1 MKRKLM
7 LLMTCLFIGIGL
19 VNAQISKVTGTVIAE
34 EDGLPV
40 VGASVLV
47 KGTTLGTVTDMDGK
61 FTLENLPSSAKTL
74 MVSYIGMHTLEVAI
88 QPTLNIVLKADNE
101 VLDEVVVVAYGT
113 AKKSSFTGSASTVKA
128 GEIKK
133 RQVSNVTKAIDGLAP
148 GIQVT
153 SGSGQPGSNS
163 TIYIR
168 GMGSINASSTP
179 LYVVDG
185 MPYDGS
191 INAIN
196 PDDIENITVL
206 KDASA
211 SALYGA
217 RAANGVIMI
226 TTKKGE
232 QGKMEVNFKA
242 VVGASSRAIPR
253 YETMNSKEF
262 IESAYTAYYNREIS
276 NGTSAANAGAAALK
290 AMATGSM
297 KLFGAN
303 EQYNPYNYPIAD
315 LVDPTTG
322 LIRSDAQLM
331 WEDDW
336 LDEVTRSNALRHEYA
351 LSFNGGND
359 KTQYMFSLGYVND
372 NGILET
378 TNFQRYT
385 GRTNIETSPVDWFK
399 AGLGLNFSHSI
410 SNSLG
415 SSGSSTSNVWYSA
428 MLMGPIYPVYQRD
441 ATNGGAF
448 ILDEN
453 GNRMFDYGANR
464 PSGQQQN
471 FNSIATLYDDKYSS
485 EVDNLSGRTH
495 FDLLAL
501 KDTWAQGLK
510 LTANF
515 GFDYYNASSM
525 VYYNPFFGNA
535 ESVHGRINKGIT
547 KSLGYTF
554 NQILSYQR
562 DFGAH
567 SVDALVG
574 HEWYAYKEEY
584 LGGGKTGVPFAG
596 LYELDAATTM
606 TDVSGNS
613 DKYRIESYFGRL
625 NYDYADKYYF
635 SASMRRDGSSRFHK
649 DARWGTFWSVG
660 GNYRISEEAFME
672 DIDWLSNLAV
682 RASYGVQGNDN
693 LGTYYAWQ
701 SLYSLGWP
709 AANNSGAL
717 LTSISSKDITW
728 ESSESLNIGLDAGFF
743 DQRLTVGLEYY
754 QRKTTDMLL
763 YYPLPMSSGF
773 EGYNR
778 NSGSMKN
785 SGIEATISG
794 KIIKTNDF
802 EWDMTLMAS
811 TNKNEVLKLTDD
823 GKDIISG
830 SQIIRE
836 GEPIYSYY
844 VCRSA
849 GVDPMNGDQLYWA
862 TVDSRGNEVEPYIT
876 NSETL
881 AQASRVVAGSRI
893 PDLFGSINTQLRYKN
908 FDFSISTNYSI
919 GGEMIDGVYQNLMS
933 YYYPAQA
940 KHKNLARA
948 WKQIGDVTDIPRN
961 IIGKSLPSTDAMLI
975 DASYFA
981 IKNISLGYSLP
992 DKLVKNIGL
1001 QGLRFALT
1009 ADNLCLFTHLK
1020 GMDPQY
1026 NMTGGTSYVYTPTR
1040 TVSFSVDVKF

>member
-1 MKRKLM
+1 
-7 LLMTCLFIGIGL
+7 
-19 VNAQISKVTGTVIAE
+19 
-34 EDGLPV
+34 
-40 VGASVLV
+40 
-47 KGTTLGTVTDMDGK
+47 
-61 FTLENLPSSAKTL
+61 
-74 MVSYIGMHTLEVAI
+74 
-88 QPTLNIVLKADNE
+88 
-101 VLDEVVVVAYGT
+101 
-113 AKKSSFTGSASTVKA
+113 
-128 GEIKK
+128 
-133 RQVSNVTKAIDGLAP
+133 
-148 GIQVT
+148 
-153 SGSGQPGSNS
+153 
-163 TIYIR
+163 
-168 GMGSINASSTP
+168 
-179 LYVVDG
+179 
-185 MPYDGS
+185 
-191 INAIN
+191 
-196 PDDIENITVL
+196 
-206 KDASA
+206 
-211 SALYGA
+211 
-217 RAANGVIMI
+217 
-226 TTKKGE
+226 
-232 QGKMEVNFKA
+232 
-242 VVGASSRAIPR
+242 
-253 YETMNSKEF
+253 
-262 IESAYTAYYNREIS
+262 
-276 NGTSAANAGAAALK
+276 
-290 AMATGSM
+290 
-297 KLFGAN
+297 
-303 EQYNPYNYPIAD
+303 
-315 LVDPTTG
+315 
-322 LIRSDAQLM
+322 
-331 WEDDW
+331 
-336 LDEVTRSNALRHEYA
+336 
-351 LSFNGGND
+351 
-359 KTQYMFSLGYVND
+359 
-372 NGILET
+372 
-378 TNFQRYT
+378 
-385 GRTNIETSPVDWFK
+385 
-399 AGLGLNFSHSI
+399 
-410 SNSLG
+410 
-415 SSGSSTSNVWYSA
+415 
-428 MLMGPIYPVYQRD
+428 
-441 ATNGGAF
+441 
-448 ILDEN
+448 
-453 GNRMFDYGANR
+453 
-464 PSGQQQN
+464 
-471 FNSIATLYDDKYSS
+471 
-485 EVDNLSGRTH
+485 
-495 FDLLAL
+495 
-501 KDTWAQGLK
+501 
-510 LTANF
+510 
-515 GFDYYNASSM
+515 
-525 VYYNPFFGNA
+525 
-535 ESVHGRINKGIT
+535 
-547 KSLGYTF
+547 
-554 NQILSYQR
+554 
-562 DFGAH
+562 
-567 SVDALVG
+567 
-574 HEWYAYKEEY
+574 
-584 LGGGKTGVPFAG
+584 
-596 LYELDAATTM
+596 
-606 TDVSGNS
+606 
-613 DKYRIESYFGRL
+613 
-625 NYDYADKYYF
+625 
-635 SASMRRDGSSRFHK
+635 
-649 DARWGTFWSVG
+649 
-660 GNYRISEEAFME
+660 ME

>member
-19 VNAQISKVTGTVIAE
+19 VNAQISKVTGTVTSD

-40 VGASVLV
+40 VGASILV
-47 KGTTLGTVTDMDGK
+47 KGTTVGTVTDMDGK
-61 FTLENLPSSAKTL
+61 FTLTNIPSSAKTL
-74 MVSYIGMHTLEVAI
+74 MVSYIGMHTQEVAI
-88 QPTLNIVLKADNE
+88 QPTLHIVLRADNE

-153 SGSGQPGSNS
+153 SGSGQPGSGSN
-163 TIYIR
+163 IYIR

-185 MPYDGS
+185 VPYDGS

-217 RAANGVIMI
+217 RGANGVIMI

-232 QGKMEVNFKA
+232 KGKMEVNFKA
-242 VVGASSRAIPR
+242 SVGTSSRAIPR

-262 IESAYTAYYNREIS
+262 IESAFTAFYNREVA
-276 NGTSAANAGAAALK
+276 NGTAPSQAGAAALS

-297 KLFGAN
+297 KLFGVN
-303 EQYNPYNYPIAD
+303 EQYNPYNYPIAE
-315 LVDPTTG
+315 LIDPATG

-336 LDEVTRSNALRHEYA
+336 LDKVTNNNALRHEYA
-351 LSFNGGND
+351 LSFNGGSE

-385 GRTNIETSPVDWFK
+385 GRTNIETNPVEWFK
-399 AGLGLNFSHSI
+399 AGLGINFSHSM

-415 SSGSSTSNVWYSA
+415 ASGSSTSNVWYSA
-428 MLMGPIYPVYQRD
+428 FLMGPVYPYYQRD
-441 ATNGGAF
+441 AANGGAL

-453 GNRMFDYGANR
+453 GNPMFDYGKNR

-515 GFDYYNASSM
+515 GFDYYNSSSM

-535 ESVHGRINKGIT
+535 QSVHGRISKGIT

-554 NQILSYQR
+554 NQILSYER
-562 DFGAH
+562 TFGKH
-567 SVDALVG
+567 SIDALVG
-574 HEWYAYKEEY
+574 HEWYAYKEDY
-584 LGGGKTGVPFAG
+584 LEGGKTGVPFGG

-606 TDVSGNS
+606 TAVGGNS
-613 DKYRIESYFGRL
+613 DKYRIESYFGRV

-660 GNYRISEEAFME
+660 GNYRISEEAFMK

-693 LGTYYAWQ
+693 LGTFYAWQ
-701 SLYSLGWP
+701 SLYNLGYP

-728 ESSESLNIGLDAGFF
+728 ESSESLNIGVDAGFF

-754 QRKTTDMLL
+754 QRKTKDMLL

-778 NSGSMKN
+778 NSGTMKN
-785 SGIEATISG
+785 SGIEATVSG
-794 KIIKTNDF
+794 KIIKTKDF
-802 EWDMTLMAS
+802 EWDMTVMAS
-811 TNKNEVLKLTDD
+811 TNKNKVLKLTDD

-836 GEPIYSYY
+836 GETLYSYY

-849 GVDPMNGDQLYWA
+849 GVDPMTGDQLYWA
-862 TVDSRGNEVEPYIT
+862 SVDKKGNEVEPYIT
-876 NSETL
+876 SDEGL
-881 AQASRVVAGSRI
+881 AQASRVVAGSKT
-893 PDLFGSINTQLRYKN
+893 PDLFGSISTQLRYKN
-908 FDFSISTNYSI
+908 FDLSIATNYSI
-919 GGEMIDGVYQNLMS
+919 GGEMIDGVYQGLMS

-961 IIGKSLPSTDAMLI
+961 IIGKNYPDTDAMLI

-981 IKNISLGYSLP
+981 IKNITLGYSLP
-992 DKLVKNIGL
+992 AKLVKNIGL
-1001 QGLRFALT
+1001 QGLRLALT
-1009 ADNLCLFTHLK
+1009 ADNLYQFTHLK

-1026 NMTGGTSYVYTPTR
+1026 SLVGGTGYAYTPTR
-1040 TVSFSVDVKF
+1040 TISFSVDVKF

>member
-1 MKRKLM
+1 M
-7 LLMTCLFIGIGL
+7 LLMACLFVGIGL
-19 VNAQISKVTGTVIAE
+19 VNAQISKVTGTVISE

-47 KGTTLGTVTDMDGK
+47 KGTTTGTVTDMDGK
-61 FTLENLPSSAKTL
+61 FTLTNIPSSAKTL
-74 MVSYIGMHTLEVAI
+74 MISFIGLHTQEVEI
-88 QPTLNIVLKADNE
+88 KPVLNISLKPDAE
-101 VLDEVVVVAYGT
+101 VLEEVMVVAYGT
-113 AKKSSFTGSASTVKA
+113 AKKSSFTGSASTVKST
-128 GEIKK
+128 EIKK

-153 SGSGQPGSNS
+153 SGSGQPGSGS

-185 MPYDGS
+185 VPFDGS

-232 QGKMEVNFKA
+232 KGKLEINFKA
-242 VVGASSRAIPR
+242 VLGTSSRAIPR
-253 YETMNSKEF
+253 YETMDSKEF
-262 IESAYTAYYNREIS
+262 IESAYSAFYNREIA
-276 NGTSAANAGAAALK
+276 NGTPIANAGNAALD
-290 AMATGSM
+290 AMANGSM

-303 EQYNPYNYPIAD
+303 EQYNPYNYPIAE
-315 LVDPTTG
+315 LIDPATG
-322 LIRSDAQLM
+322 LIRSDAQLL

-351 LSFNGGND
+351 LNFNGGSE
-359 KTQYMFSLGYVND
+359 KTQYMFSMGYLND
-372 NGILET
+372 NGVLKT

-385 GRTNIETSPVDWFK
+385 GRTNIETNPTEWFK
-399 AGLGLNFSHSI
+399 AGLGLNFAHSV

-428 MLMGPIYPVYQRD
+428 FLMGPIYPFYQRD
-441 ATNGGAF
+441 KANGGAY
-448 ILDEN
+448 ILDGN
-453 GNRMFDYGANR
+453 GKPMFDYGANR

-471 FNSIATLYDDKYSS
+471 FNSIATLYDDKYNS

-495 FDLLAL
+495 VDLGGL
-501 KDTWAQGLK
+501 KDGWAQGIK
-510 LTANF
+510 LSVNF
-515 GFDYYNASSM
+515 GFDYYNSSSL

-535 ESVHGRINKGIT
+535 ESVHGRITKSNS

-554 NQILSYQR
+554 NQVLSYER
-562 DFGAH
+562 TFGNH
-567 SVDALVG
+567 SVDALLG
-574 HEWYAYKEEY
+574 HEWYAYKQDY
-584 LGGGKTGVPFAG
+584 LQGGKTGVPFGG
-596 LYELDAATTM
+596 LFELDAATTM
-606 TDVSGNS
+606 TSVAGNS
-613 DKYRIESYFGRL
+613 DKLRIESYFGRL
-625 NYDYADKYYF
+625 NYNYADKYYF
-635 SASMRRDGSSRFHK
+635 SASLRRDGSSRFHK
-649 DARWGTFWSVG
+649 DARWGSFWSLG
-660 GNYRISEEAFME
+660 GNYRISQEAFMKDFE
-672 DIDWLSNLAV
+672 WISNLAV
-682 RASYGVQGNDN
+682 RASYGVQGNQD

-701 SLYSLGWP
+701 SLYNLGYP
-709 AANNSGAL
+709 AANEAGAL

-728 ESSESLNIGLDAGFF
+728 ETSESLNVGLDAGFF
-743 DQRLTVGLEYY
+743 NQRIQIGLEWY

-785 SGIEATISG
+785 SGLEATISG
-794 KIIKTNDF
+794 RIINSKDF

-811 TNKNEVLKLTDD
+811 TTKNEVIKLTDD

-844 VCRSA
+844 VCQSA
-849 GVDPMNGDQLYWA
+849 GVDPLNGDQLYWA
-862 TVDSRGNEVEPYIT
+862 NVDSKGNEVEPYIT
-876 NSETL
+876 TSETL
-881 AQASRVVAGSRI
+881 AQSSRVVAGNRT
-893 PDLFGSINTQLRYKN
+893 PDLFGSISTQLRYKG
-908 FDFSISTNYSI
+908 FDFSIATNYSI
-919 GGEMIDGVYQNLMS
+919 GGEMLDGVYQNLMS
-933 YYYPAQA
+933 FYYPAQA
-940 KHKNLARA
+940 KHKNFERA
-948 WKQIGDVTDIPRN
+948 WKKIGDITDVPRYV
-961 IIGKSLPSTDAMLI
+961 IGKSYPTTDAMLI
-975 DASYFA
+975 DASYFS
-981 IKNISLGYSLP
+981 IKNITLGYSLP
-992 DKLVKNIGL
+992 EKTVKSIGL
-1001 QGLRFALT
+1001 KGLRFALT
-1009 ADNLCLFTHLK
+1009 ADNLYLFTHLK

-1026 NMTGGTSYVYTPTR
+1026 NMTGGTSYVYTPSR
-1040 TVSFSVDVKF
+1040 TISFSMDVKF

>member
-7 LLMTCLFIGIGL
+7 LLMTSYLLGIGL
-19 VNAQISKVTGTVIAE
+19 VNAQISKVTGIVVSE

-40 VGASVLV
+40 VGASIVV
-47 KGTTLGTVTDMDGK
+47 KGTTMGTVTDMDGK
-61 FTLENLPSSAKTL
+61 FVLENLPSTAKTL
-74 MVSYIGMHTLEVAI
+74 VVSFIGMHTQEVGVKS
-88 QPTLNIVLKADNE
+88 TLTITLKSDNE
-101 VLDEVVVVAYGT
+101 MLDEVVVVAYGT

-128 GEIKK
+128 ADIKK

-153 SGSGQPGSNS
+153 SGSGQPGSGS
-163 TIYIR
+163 SIYIR

-185 MPYDGS
+185 IPYDGS

-232 QGKMEVNFKA
+232 EGKMEVSFKA
-242 VVGASSRAIPR
+242 VLGASSRAIPR

-262 IESAYTAYYNREIS
+262 IEAAYSAFYNNEIA
-276 NGTSAANAGAAALK
+276 NGKSAANAGAAALK
-290 AMATGSM
+290 AMTTGSM
-297 KLFGAN
+297 RLFGVN
-303 EQYNPYNYPIAD
+303 EQYNPYNYPIAELID
-315 LVDPTTG
+315 TNTG

-336 LDEVTRSNALRHEYA
+336 LDEVTRNNALRHEYA
-351 LSFNGGND
+351 LSFNGGTE

-385 GRTNIETSPVDWFK
+385 GRSNIETNPVEWFK
-399 AGLGLNFSHSI
+399 AGMGVNFAHSVT
-410 SNSLG
+410 NSLG
-415 SSGSSTSNVWYSA
+415 ATGSSTSNVWSSA
-428 MLMGPIYPVYQRD
+428 QMMGPIYPVYQRD
-441 ATNGGAF
+441 ATKGGAF
-448 ILDEN
+448 VLDEN
-453 GNRMFDYGANR
+453 GNRLFDYGVNR
-464 PSGQQQN
+464 PAGQQQD
-471 FNSIATLYDDKYSS
+471 FNSIATLYDDKYSA
-485 EVDNLSGRTH
+485 ETDNLSGRTH
-495 FDLLAL
+495 IDLLGL
-501 KDTWAQGLK
+501 KDGWAKGFK
-510 LTANF
+510 LSASF
-515 GFDYYNASSM
+515 GFDYYNSGSLY
-525 VYYNPFFGNA
+525 YYNPFFGNG
-535 ESVHGRINKGIT
+535 EDVHGRLGKSNT

-574 HEWYAYKEEY
+574 HEWYAYKQEY
-584 LGGGKTGVPFAG
+584 LSGEKTNIPFGGLF
-596 LYELDAATTM
+596 ELDAATTM
-606 TDVSGNS
+606 SGVNGNS
-613 DKYRIESYFGRL
+613 DKYRIESYFGRV

-635 SASMRRDGSSRFHK
+635 SASLRRDGSSRFHK
-649 DARWGTFWSVG
+649 DSRWGSFWSLG

-701 SLYSLGWP
+701 SLYDLGYP

-728 ESSESLNIGLDAGFF
+728 ESSQSLNIGLDAGFF
-743 DQRLTVGLEYY
+743 DQRLQVGLEYY
-754 QRKTTDMLL
+754 HRKTTDMLL

-785 SGIEATISG
+785 SGLEATITG
-794 KIIKTNDF
+794 KILKTKDF
-802 EWDMTLMAS
+802 EWDMTVMAS
-811 TNKNEVLKLTDD
+811 TNKNEVLKLTND

-830 SQIIRE
+830 DQIIRE
-836 GEPIYSYY
+836 GEALYSYY

-849 GVDPMNGDQLYWA
+849 GVDPMTGDQLYWA
-862 TVDSRGNEVEPYIT
+862 TVDSKGNEVEPYIT
-876 NSETL
+876 TSSTL
-881 AQASRVVAGSRI
+881 AQASRVIAGSKT
-893 PDLFGSINTQLRYKN
+893 PDLFGSISTQLRYKG
-908 FDFSISTNYSI
+908 FDFSLSTNYSI
-919 GGEMIDGVYQNLMS
+919 GGEMVDGVYQSMMS
-933 YYYPAQA
+933 YYYAGQA
-940 KHKNLARA
+940 KHKNYTRA
-948 WKQIGDVTDIPRN
+948 WKKIGDVTDIPRYEF
-961 IIGKSLPSTDAMLI
+961 GKNYATTDAMLI

-981 IKNISLGYSLP
+981 IKNVTLGYSLP
-992 DKLVKNIGL
+992 EKITKNLGL

-1009 ADNLCLFTHLK
+1009 ADNLYLFTHLK

-1026 NMTGGTSYVYTPTR
+1026 SLVGGTGYVYTPSR